1 MEQHLPGLL
10 RSREHG
16 ERSRVN
22 DDEKQEARSGEFD
35 PFDRRINEQGEGDY
49 RAGFEKPE
57 SCRVGFSELMGLF
70 NCLVADCF
78 ELPVLDG
85 FFGVDA
91 DEFEAA

>member
-16 ERSRVN
+16 ERSRVD
-22 DDEKQEARSGEFD
+22 DDEKQETRRWEFD
-35 PFDRRINEQGEGDY
+35 PFDRCINEQGQGDY

-70 NCLVADCF
+70 NCLVADFF
-78 ELPVLDG
+78 ELPVLDR
-85 FFGVDA
+85 FFGMNA
-91 DEFEAA
+91 DELEAA